1 MSNTKWTPK
10 VEKAA
15 ALLKELDKVIVEYD
29 HIKRQVLL
37 LLIADQHG
45 LLKSMPGLGKT
56 MLVNTLQKCISGS
69 RSARLQM
76 TPDMKPSD
84 ILGFEYF
91 NPKTGEFQLK
101 KGPIVDADILL
112 ADEVNRT
119 TPKTNSALLQ
129 GMQERKVIVGDQ
141 EFALSNM
148 FLVLATINPAEMGG
162 EGTFTLPEA
171 MLDRFTA
178 SLDMDYISRAGEIE
192 MLKRASLHGRS
203 ATAQVQPVLSVED
216 VFEMRRA
223 HAEVVENT
231 IKAGTL
237 LEFIVDL
244 VRSSRPGKPEFETL
258 SERCGK
264 PLKDYVKF
272 GMSPR
277 AEIASLH
284 LACAL
289 AYLDGRDVANPDDVK
304 AVFRD
309 IARHRII
316 MQETAEMNG
325 FTSDHIIN
333 EILGPEKGVPI
344 IEPRAK

>member
-1 MSNTKWTPK
+1 MSTKWTPK

-15 ALLKELDKVIVEYD
+15 ALLRELDKVIVEYD

-56 MLVNTLQKCISGS
+56 MLVNTLQKCIAGS
-69 RSARLQM
+69 KSARLQM

-91 NPKTGEFQLK
+91 NPKTGEFNLK
-101 KGPIVDADILL
+101 QGPIVEADILL

-119 TPKTNSALLQ
+119 TAKTNAALLQ
-129 GMQERKVIVGDQ
+129 GMQERVVTIGDQ
-141 EFALSNM
+141 TFPLSRM

-162 EGTFTLPEA
+162 EGTFVLPEA

-192 MLKRASLHGRS
+192 MLKRSSLHGRS
-203 ATAQVQPVLSVED
+203 ATSAVEQVLTVED
-216 VFEMRRA
+216 VFAMREA
-223 HAEVVENT
+223 HKEVVENT

-244 VRSSRPGKPEFETL
+244 VRSSRPGKAEFKAL
-258 SERCGK
+258 VERSGQ
-264 PLKDYVKF
+264 PLEDYVKF

-277 AEIASLH
+277 AQIASLH

-289 AYLDGRDVANPDDVK
+289 AYLDGRSEATPDDVK

-316 MQETAEMNG
+316 MRETAEMNG
-325 FTSDHIIN
+325 VTSDHVIN
-333 EILGPEKGVPI
+333 EILGPEKGVPV
-344 IEPRAK
+344 IEPRAR

>member
-1 MSNTKWTPK
+1 MSTKWTPK

-56 MLVNTLQKCISGS
+56 MLVNTLQKCIRGS

-91 NPKTGEFQLK
+91 NPVKGEMALK

-119 TPKTNSALLQ
+119 TAKTNSALLQ
-129 GMQERKVIVGDQ
+129 GMQERKVMVGDQ
-141 EFALSNM
+141 EFALSQM

-192 MLKRASLHGRS
+192 MLRRASLHGRG
-203 ATAQVQPVLSVED
+203 ATQAVQPVLDVED
-216 VFEMRRA
+216 VFAMRA
-223 HAEVVENT
+223 EHAKVVENT

-244 VRSSRPGKPEFETL
+244 VRSSRPGKPEFKAL
-258 SERCGK
+258 MERCGK
-264 PLKDYVKF
+264 PLDDYVKF

-289 AYLDGRDVANPDDVK
+289 AYLDGRDVATPDDVK
-304 AVFRD
+304 SVFRD

-316 MQETAEMNG
+316 MKETAEMNDV
-325 FTSDHIIN
+325 TSDHVIN

-344 IEPRAK
+344 IEPRAR